1 MRVLVFS
8 AHCADYCSRAGGVI
22 AKLARDGA
30 EVKIIALT
38 NGERSESGGL
48 YAGGARPTLEQVKA
62 IRREEALEA
71 AGILGAQMEF
81 WDWGDLS
88 FGATIEN
95 IKAMAQALRA
105 YQPQII
111 LTHHGPDPRSM
122 DHDTCWQL
130 VMRGMQVAGAEGL
143 ESASPSLRRAKLFL
157 FEATVP
163 LTELEGFNPN
173 VYVNITDVWEIKLR
187 ALKAFGRAQAFLAE
201 WYTDTAKRR
210 AFQSQRL
217 SGRNDIAYAE
227 AFERPDPWVGDHLPL
242 DEGV

>member
-8 AHCADYCSRAGGVI
+8 AHCADYCSRAGGII
-22 AKLARDGA
+22 AKLARDGD
-30 EVKIIALT
+30 EVKIIALS

-48 YAGGARPTLEQVKA
+48 YAGATQPPLESVKA
-62 IRREEALEA
+62 VRIEEALDA
-71 AGILGAQMEF
+71 ASILGAQMEF

-88 FGATIEN
+88 FGASIDN
-95 IKAMAQALRA
+95 IKAVAQAMRA

-130 VMRGMQVAGAEGL
+130 VTRGMQVAGAEGL
-143 ESASPSLRRAKLFL
+143 ESAHPKMRRAKLFL

-163 LTELEGFNPN
+163 LTELEGFAPN
-173 VYVNITDVWEIKLR
+173 VYVNITDVWETKLR
-187 ALKAFGRAQAFLAE
+187 ALQAFRRAQAFLAE

-210 AFQSQRL
+210 AFQAQRL
-217 SGRNDIAYAE
+217 SGRKDIVFAE
-227 AFERPDPWVGDHLPL
+227 AFERFDPWVGNHLPL
-242 DEGV
+242 DEE